1 MIEDD
6 INKLST
12 PPVVHDSTWVDPGAN
27 GEGVLIA
34 LKGTPSVGD
43 VPTFDGT
50 DFVPEAPGANPVSVW
65 MPLTTVVGGEP
76 ELVWDANN
84 SLIPTLIPLD

>member
-6 INKLST
+6 IQKLST
-12 PPVVHDSTWVDPGAN
+12 PPVVHDSTYVDPAAN

-34 LKGTPSVGD
+34 LKGVPNVGD

-50 DFVPEAPGANPVSVW
+50 DFVPETPGASATHVW
-65 MPLTTVVGGEP
+65 MPLTTVVGGVP
-76 ELVWDANN
+76 DLVWDAND
-84 SLIPTLIPLD
+84 SLIPTWVPV